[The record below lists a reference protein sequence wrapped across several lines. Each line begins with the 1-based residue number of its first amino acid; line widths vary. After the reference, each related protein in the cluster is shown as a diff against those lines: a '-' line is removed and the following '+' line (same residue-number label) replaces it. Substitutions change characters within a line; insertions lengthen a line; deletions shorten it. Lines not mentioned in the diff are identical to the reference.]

1 MLSRPTFIVWI
12 ISTLIVAV
20 VMLMKYAG
28 VTIPVLS
35 DIASGKSFE
44 FVLLAYILLWL
55 GTLVKGM

>member
-35 DIASGKSFE
+35 DIAAGKSFE

-55 GTLVKGM
+55 GTIVKGM

>member
-1 MLSRPTFIVWI
+1 MLSRPTFVVWI

-35 DIASGKSFE
+35 DIAAGKSFE

-55 GTLVKGM
+55 GTIVKGM